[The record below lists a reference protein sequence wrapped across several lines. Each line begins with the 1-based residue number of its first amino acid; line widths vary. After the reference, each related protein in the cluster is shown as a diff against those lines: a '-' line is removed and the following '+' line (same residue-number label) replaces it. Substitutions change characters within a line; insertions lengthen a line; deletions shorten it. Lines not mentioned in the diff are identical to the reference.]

1 MKENRNGLLD
11 KIKVNGSMKSPDG
24 FGGGLKVEFNGVKF
38 FSPVEAFHLYI
49 LGEGDKR
56 DKVRVDDERYNQI
69 KEWIQKN
76 VMPYLD
82 VKGRKLC
89 STYGL
94 KHFIEYNIGGYVSN
108 ETVKVIMCELGA
120 KKRRVMHGE
129 EYPINLFYSYNGIMG
144 VELYERR

>member
-1 MKENRNGLLD
+1 MEHVNELLK
-11 KIKVNGSMKSPDG
+11 KIVIGSMKSKECHEAG
-24 FGGGLKVEFNGVKF
+24 YKVIVEGVKF
-38 FSPVEAFHLYI
+38 FSPSSCFNSYI
-49 LGEGDKR
+49 LGLGEDEYKTEIG
-56 DKVRVDDERYNQI
+56 DERYNQI

-129 EYPINLFYSYNGIMG
+129 EYPINLFYSYNDIMG
-144 VELYERR
+144 VEPYERR